1 MSDLQP
7 ARRPRRPQTLDLRH
21 AQPGAAPAR
30 TRRPLPAPPVRRP
43 TVTRPEGM
51 PDPRRLEQRLVAP
64 APQPAAPQAQAQ
76 AQAPAQPKP
85 AKPRPAQ
92 RSGWRKIGSVL
103 QYPLIAAGA
112 LLAAYSTAFGQWI
125 VLIFVIF
132 AIVARKPSSLSF
144 GIALFLLITIPLFQ
158 LLGQSGIAENV
169 AVYVFELLVF
179 GVAQALWELRKT
191 RAV

>member
-1 MSDLQP
+1 MSDQSA
-7 ARRPRRPQTLDLRH
+7 ARPPRRPQTIDLRH
-21 AQPGAAPAR
+21 ATPGAAPAR
-30 TRRPLPAPPVRRP
+30 VRRPLPAPPQRRP
-43 TVTRPEGM
+43 TVTRSEGM
-51 PDPRRLEQRLVAP
+51 PDPRRLQRPAPPAAP
-64 APQPAAPQAQAQ
+64 APHAQPAPVPA
-76 AQAPAQPKP
+76 AQPKTASP
-85 AKPRPAQ
+85 KPQPAQ
-92 RSGWRKIGSVL
+92 RSTWRKIGGIA
-103 QYPLIAAGA
+103 QYPLIAIGA

-144 GIALFLLITIPLFQ
+144 GSALFLLITIPLFQ